1 MSLQD
6 SQERVT
12 EGSPTGSVDTKPKK
26 MEKEPVSKVTSGT
39 GKERLKA
46 GASGFAGGR
55 GEVGDGYGP
64 AWEGRVGP
72 WIWEDSRHGAL
83 G

>member
-1 MSLQD
+1 MSPQD

-26 MEKEPVSKVTSGT
+26 MEKEPVSKVTSGA
-39 GKERLKA
+39 GKEKLKA

-55 GEVGDGYGP
+55 GVVGGGFGTR
-64 AWEGRVGP
+64 WGGVGGSL
-72 WIWEDSRHGAL
+72 DL
-83 G
+83 GG

>member
-1 MSLQD
+1 MSPQD

-26 MEKEPVSKVTSGT
+26 MEKEPVSKVTSGA

-46 GASGFAGGR
+46 GAILQLDKVKKYSSR
-55 GEVGDGYGP
+55 GHMQSHRCLVCGCCKNCDK
-64 AWEGRVGP
+64 RC
-72 WIWEDSRHGAL
+72 S
-83 G
+83 

>member
-1 MSLQD
+1 MSPQD

-26 MEKEPVSKVTSGT
+26 TEKEPVSKVTSGT

-55 GEVGDGYGP
+55 GEVGG
-64 AWEGRVGP
+64 
-72 WIWEDSRHGAL
+72 
-83 G
+83 